1 MCADQQRV
9 VLVLLLL
16 CVYGLDGLNHALRC
30 YKLYDIKISQG
41 GSGGS
46 RPPQEN
52 VRKKGDFTPY
62 PRTCVPFSGTG
73 PKNAKINP

>member
-1 MCADQQRV
+1 MKN
-9 VLVLLLL
+9 VLVIGGGKDLSKMW
-16 CVYGLDGLNHALRC
+16 GGRRRRET
-30 YKLYDIKISQG
+30 KSQG

-46 RPPQEN
+46 RPPQQN

>member
-1 MCADQQRV
+1 MKN
-9 VLVLLLL
+9 VLVIGGGKDLSKMWGGRRRREPKFLRE
-16 CVYGLDGLNHALRC
+16 VRGARGL
-30 YKLYDIKISQG
+30 
-41 GSGGS
+41 
-46 RPPQEN
+46 PQEN